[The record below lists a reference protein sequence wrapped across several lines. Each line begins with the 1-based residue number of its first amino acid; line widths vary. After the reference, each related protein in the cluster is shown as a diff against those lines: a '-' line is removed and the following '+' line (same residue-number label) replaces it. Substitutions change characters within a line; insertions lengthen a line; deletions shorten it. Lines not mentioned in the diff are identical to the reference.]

1 MGEGHTQKDTAMTP
15 WEYASRYLPV
25 QVPGSTQTYPIDI
38 SRYHLGTP
46 TAAKD
51 QILGAVTDHFATNL
65 RKNATYRLK
74 LSVNGASVEFGS
86 RDELIPSLN
95 AFWGKGSPEDCQIVL
110 QLALMLGGIKPDRLQ
125 GWADANLGLDC
136 NGFVGNYLFH
146 EVQQNGWRQ
155 APAKTEIGPSTTI
168 DEYFKR
174 WAQDPI
180 EDLSRVLPGRMHLIV
195 RVDDSGHVIP
205 RYSGG
210 KVGHI
215 AITQPGESMNQ
226 SFVTDT
232 MGFYDME
239 TARLG
244 MYGKFALRTV
254 EAGGPVKG
262 VQKNWMVFVQ
272 PSKVKGVFEVRR
284 DNIHML
290 DKVRIAPLRGR
301 ST

>member
-1 MGEGHTQKDTAMTP
+1 MTP

-25 QVPGSTQTYPIDI
+25 QVPGPTQTYPINI

-51 QILGAVTDHFATNL
+51 QILGAVGDHFKTNQ
-65 RKNATYRLK
+65 RKDKSYRLSLTVNATPAEF
-74 LSVNGASVEFGS
+74 ASA
-86 RDELIPSLN
+86 DELKPSLN

-110 QLALMLGGIKPDRLQ
+110 QLALKLGNVRPERLQ
-125 GWADANLGLDC
+125 SWADNNLGLDC

-146 EVQQNGWRQ
+146 EVLQNGWRTATGKNQ
-155 APAKTEIGPSTTI
+155 IGPSTTI

-174 WAQDPI
+174 WVQNPI
-180 EDLSRVLPGRMHLIV
+180 EDLSKVLPGRIHLIV
-195 RVDDSGHVIP
+195 RVNDAGVVIP
-205 RYSGG
+205 RYAGG

-226 SFVTDT
+226 SFVNNS
-232 MGFYDME
+232 MGFYDLEM
-239 TARLG
+239 AKLG

-254 EAGGPVKG
+254 ESAGPTKG
-262 VQKNWMVFVQ
+262 LQKNWIMFT
-272 PSKVKGVFEVRR
+272 PTKLKGVFDVRR

-290 DKVRIAPLRGR
+290 DKVKIAPLLGR
-301 ST
+301 PT

>member
-1 MGEGHTQKDTAMTP
+1 MTP
-15 WEYASRYLPV
+15 WEYALRYLPV
-25 QVPGSTQTYPIDI
+25 QVPGSTQPYPIDI

-51 QILGAVTDHFATNL
+51 QILGVMTDHFASNK
-65 RKNATYRLK
+65 RKNADYRLT
-74 LSVNGASVEFGS
+74 LRVNDVPVEFMS

-110 QLALMLGGIKPDRLQ
+110 QLALVLGDIKPSQLQ
-125 GWADANLGLDC
+125 SWADANLGLDC

-146 EVQQNGWRQ
+146 EVQQNGWQ
-155 APAKTEIGPSTTI
+155 QGAAKNDVGPSTTI

-174 WAQDPI
+174 WVEDPI
-180 EDLSRVLPGRMHLIV
+180 DDLSRVMPGRMHLIV
-195 RVDDSGHVIP
+195 RVDDDGRVIP

-226 SFVTDT
+226 FFVT
-232 MGFYDME
+232 DME

-244 MYGKFALRTV
+244 MNNKFALRTV
-254 EAGGPVKG
+254 ESGGPVKG

-272 PSKVKGVFEVRR
+272 PSKIKGVFEVRR
-284 DNIHML
+284 DHIHML
-290 DKVRIAPLRGR
+290 DKVRIAPLRAGPG
-301 ST
+301 

>member
-1 MGEGHTQKDTAMTP
+1 MTP
-15 WEYASRYLPV
+15 WEYATRYLPV
-25 QVPGSTQTYPIDI
+25 QVVQVSGSTQTYPIDI

-51 QILGAVTDHFATNL
+51 QILAAITDHFAANQ
-65 RKNATYRLK
+65 RKDAGYRLK
-74 LSVNGASVEFGS
+74 LRVNNVPVEFG
-86 RDELIPSLN
+86 RREDLFPSLN

-110 QLALMLGGIKPDRLQ
+110 QLALVLGGIKPDRLQ
-125 GWADANLGLDC
+125 SWADANLGLDC

-146 EVQQNGWRQ
+146 EVQQNGWRL
-155 APAKTEIGPSTTI
+155 APAKTEIGPSSTI
-168 DEYFKR
+168 DEYFRR

-180 EDLSRVLPGRMHLIV
+180 EDLSHVLPGRMQLIV
-195 RVDDSGHVIP
+195 RVDDAGHVIP

-215 AITQPGESMNQ
+215 AITQPGESMGQ

-254 EAGGPVKG
+254 ESGGPVKG

-290 DKVRIAPLRGR
+290 DKVKIAPLRGLPG
-301 ST
+301 